1 MSSSSS
7 ASAPSP
13 STPPPRHRRGHPS
26 AHGATAEVTYTRE
39 FASTVNH
46 ADATALAIRVA
57 QHAVGED
64 QHEPATPPIMASED
78 FGLYAAHTPTNFT
91 FIGNGTTG
99 QPGGTPLH
107 SHDYTFNDAILAD
120 GIRYY
125 QELVHQTLARPAD

>member
-1 MSSSSS
+1 
-7 ASAPSP
+7 
-13 STPPPRHRRGHPS
+13 
-26 AHGATAEVTYTRE
+26 
-39 FASTVNH
+39 
-46 ADATALAIRVA
+46 
-57 QHAVGED
+57 
-64 QHEPATPPIMASED
+64 MASED